1 MTAEIADNLQST
13 TISNDDQVLIE
24 ELRSQL
30 KEELKLVPDYD
41 ERTLLRWLIGWNHSV
56 VPRLRTAL
64 STISALNLTKQD
76 FSSIEKITAYCDQIT
91 AEPTHYLPGS
101 LLGYDL
107 DGNIVSLQCLG
118 KLDGPG
124 LMSSVK
130 ISDLFVS
137 RIAESYAVQML
148 LNEKER
154 QTGRQC
160 GTVLIIDLD
169 GLSRDNISLKSVKV
183 ITAMLAQ
190 LQEMFPDVVRK
201 IFIINAPIFLS
212 TIWVLINPV
221 LATETQKKITFLGS
235 DWKTKLKESIDEN
248 ILYEHW
254 GGTRPSE
261 TSFGNVRLGGQ
272 IPTELYYSK
281 ETDPSDISELKEINV
296 RARNQAFI
304 DVDVKGGKLKW
315 WWKSS
320 SGDLD
325 FWVIRLK
332 DERLIWPKFR
342 LLTEFVPE
350 VRTISISEPG
360 VYRLYFDN
368 SHGLFFSKKVGYKL
382 WTGSEAQ

>member
-1 MTAEIADNLQST
+1 MTAEIADNLQPT
-13 TISNDDQVLIE
+13 TISDDDQVLVE
-24 ELRSQL
+24 ELRRQL

-41 ERTLLRWLIGWNHSV
+41 DEKTLLRWLIGWNRQIGNSI

-64 STISALNLTKQD
+64 STISALNLTEQD

-91 AEPTHYLPGS
+91 AEPAHYLPGT

-221 LATETQKKITFLGS
+221 LATETQKE
-235 DWKTKLKESIDEN
+235 DNDSIDEN

-254 GGTRPSE
+254 GGTRRSE

-281 ETDPSDISELKEINV
+281 ETDSSDISELKEINV

-325 FWVIRLK
+325 FWIVRLK
-332 DERLIWPKFR
+332 DDRLIWPKFR

-350 VRTISISEPG
+350 VRIISISEPG

-368 SHGLFFSKKVGYKL
+368 SHGLLFSKTVKYKL
-382 WTGSEAQ
+382 WTGNEVQ